1 MNKNELY
8 YYNNSLIRI
17 LEITDTSYFVIDCV
31 KCNMPYFIKIE
42 EFKDYNLCEN
52 NIFTALNILLNNN
65 DDINEIKI
73 TDFSKENQN
82 IAHKRFSMIFPIL
95 SYIMNKSD
103 RSRLIHLMADSNNVS
118 TQTIKQ
124 YLCKYLAYQ
133 DITILIAKPKIKE
146 KILSVDEK
154 NIRWALNKYFYTT
167 KKNSLNTTYIY
178 LLKEKY
184 CNENG
189 QLKENYP
196 TFNQFR
202 YFYRKHKKLQN
213 YYISRNGLKDYQ
225 KNKRPLLGDNIQE
238 FAKNIGVG
246 MLDATICDI
255 YLVNDEGNII
265 GRPILTAC
273 IDAYS
278 SLCMGYSLTW
288 EGGIYSLKNLMQNI
302 ITDKVDLCK
311 NFNID
316 ITKDIWDCDKLPGIF
331 VTDKGSEYISENFEQ
346 ISELGVT
353 IINLPAYRP
362 ELKGAVEKFFDLI
375 QNSFKPYLKGKGV
388 IEVDFRERG
397 AHDYRLDAKL
407 TMIDFEKIILECI
420 IYYNTKRILKN
431 FPYTK
436 EMLERGI
443 QPFANQI
450 WNYSLNTM
458 GCNLIKASSEQVR
471 LTLLPR
477 IKGKFTRY
485 GLIVNKLRYKNISYT
500 EKYLKGEDVIVSYNP
515 QDLSTVWIIEDC
527 DFVPFTL
534 IENQYENMNLDD
546 VEQLRKKKQELIA
559 SVEEQNIQGKI
570 DLAKSIENIADKNIN
585 IDVNLKA
592 IRKNRKKEQNI
603 THNQNL

>member
-95 SYIMNKSD
+95 PYIMYKSD

-184 CNENG
+184 CNEDG

-225 KNKRPLLGDNIQE
+225 KNKRPLLGDNTQE

-302 ITDKVDLCK
+302 ITNKVDLCK

-353 IINLPAYRP
+353 IINLPSYRP

-436 EMLERGI
+436 EMLEKQI

-458 GCNLIKASSEQVR
+458 GCNLINVSSEQVR

-515 QDLSTVWIIEDC
+515 QDLSTVWIIENC
-527 DFVPFTL
+527 DYVPFTL
-534 IENQYENMNLDD
+534 IENQYENMNLED

-570 DLAKSIENIADKNIN
+570 DLAKSIENIANKNIN
-585 IDVNLKA
+585 INVNLKA

>member
-52 NIFTALNILLNNN
+52 NIFTALNILSNNN

-95 SYIMNKSD
+95 PYIMNKSD
-103 RSRLIHLMADSNNVS
+103 RGRLIHLMADSNNVS

-184 CNENG
+184 CNEDG

-302 ITDKVDLCK
+302 ITNKVDLCK

-353 IINLPAYRP
+353 IINLPSYRP

-375 QNSFKPYLKGKGV
+375 QNSYKPYLKGKGI

-407 TMIDFEKIILECI
+407 TMLDFEKIILECI

-436 EMLERGI
+436 EMLERQI

-458 GCNLIKASSEQVR
+458 GCNLINVSSEQVR

-570 DLAKSIENIADKNIN
+570 NLAKSIENIANKNIN

>member
-31 KCNMPYFIKIE
+31 KCNMPYFIKTE

-95 SYIMNKSD
+95 PYIMNKSD
-103 RSRLIHLMADSNNVS
+103 RSRLIHLMADSNNIS

-184 CNENG
+184 CNEDG

-302 ITDKVDLCK
+302 ITNKVDLCK

-353 IINLPAYRP
+353 IINLPSYRP

-436 EMLERGI
+436 EMLERQI

-458 GCNLIKASSEQVR
+458 GCNLINVSSEQVR

-570 DLAKSIENIADKNIN
+570 DLAKSIENIANKNIN

>member
-52 NIFTALNILLNNN
+52 NIFTAINILLNNN
-65 DDINEIKI
+65 DDINDIKI

-95 SYIMNKSD
+95 PYITNKSD

-184 CNENG
+184 CNEDG

-302 ITDKVDLCK
+302 ITNKVNLCK

-353 IINLPAYRP
+353 IINLPSYRP

-375 QNSFKPYLKGKGV
+375 QNSFKPYLKGKGI

-436 EMLERGI
+436 EMLERQI

-458 GCNLIKASSEQVR
+458 GCNLINVSSEQVR

-546 VEQLRKKKQELIA
+546 VEQLRKKKQELIV

-570 DLAKSIENIADKNIN
+570 DLAKSIENIANKNIN